1 MTETDAISI
10 AALDTQDAFERLG
23 RCSGPSDVLDLVR
36 RFFVHRVRSHQT
48 KISVKEAFVFDGGKP
63 LSTQI
68 ALGARRA
75 LHLSA
80 RTEEPEDTRAL
91 ALWAV
96 GHPDLGP
103 GFLQSV
109 LAQVPDTGTKEAVT
123 STEQEAVRI
132 REALDSRDV
141 QVFEVAMRS
150 LSRPWQRIV
159 RGHLEEARIAS
170 VDFDGETARHKIG
183 RARRIVRVV
192 HRRQQERDRLGLEWR

>member
-36 RFFVHRVRSHQT
+36 KFFMHRVRNHRT
-48 KISVKEAFVFDGGKP
+48 KVSVRSAFVFDETKP

-68 ALGARRA
+68 SLGARRA

-80 RTEEPEDTRAL
+80 RTEEPEDARAI

-103 GFLQSV
+103 GFLQSL
-109 LAQVPDTGTKEAVT
+109 LAQVPDSGTKEAT
-123 STEQEAVRI
+123 TQAEQEAVRI

-141 QVFEVAMRS
+141 QVFEIALRS
-150 LSRPWQRIV
+150 LPRPWQRIV

-183 RARRIVRVV
+183 RARRIVRAV
-192 HRRQQERDRLGLEWR
+192 HRRQQERERLGLEWR